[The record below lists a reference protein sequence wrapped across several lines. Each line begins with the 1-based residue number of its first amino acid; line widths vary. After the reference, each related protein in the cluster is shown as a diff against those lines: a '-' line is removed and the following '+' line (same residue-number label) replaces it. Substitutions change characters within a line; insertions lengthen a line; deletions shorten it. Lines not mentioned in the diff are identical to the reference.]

1 MKIGVLDLYS
11 PHSTIFKDPITIPLS
26 FVKAGH
32 SVQLLTWDASVKHA
46 FKVAGLTVMPV
57 SDYMGK
63 GWAGLFDVV
72 VIIGR
77 FSSQVLPIMKEIN
90 KANIPIIL
98 KGDTDGTL
106 GYPLIPNYLRAR
118 PIFMSLMN
126 FLRHI
131 KWRFPSSFLVK
142 KKINQIELVE
152 YLIVESPGAASN
164 VINVLQYWGRNDL
177 ISKVRFIQNQ
187 ISSIAINRAPFQ
199 DKSNLV
205 ISVGRWDDSMV
216 KGSDLLIRTMVETLQ
231 NETNWRFL
239 VVGVGAS
246 SLREVLPEKC
256 RKFVDAID
264 SLSYEE
270 LQEKFSMAKILLATS
285 RVESYN
291 LAAAEALCAGASL
304 VVTPIESLVYLAGGG
319 EYGNVARGFSSKEL
333 TASLTFEMSEWERG
347 ERNPSEIS
355 NRSRKLHDPDSVIKK
370 WQKILASTKD
380 DKKS

>member
-1 MKIGVLDLYS
+1 MNIAIFDLYKPDS
-11 PHSTIFKDPITIPLS
+11 SVYKDPITIPQS
-26 FVKAGH
+26 FVRLGH
-32 SVQLLTWDASVKHA
+32 SVQLLTWDEEMGDSFEIAGL
-46 FKVAGLTVMPV
+46 KVA
-57 SDYMGK
+57 SIREYMDG
-63 GWAGLFDVV
+63 GWENSFDLVV
-72 VIIGR
+72 VIGR
-77 FSSQVLPIMKEIN
+77 FSSRVLPLMKEIC
-90 KANIPIIL
+90 KSKIPIIL

-106 GYPLIPNYLRAR
+106 GYPLTPNYLRAR

-126 FLRHI
+126 FLRHV
-131 KWRFPSSFLVK
+131 KWRLPSSFLIK
-142 KKINQIELVE
+142 QKLNQIELAE

-164 VINVLQYWGRNDL
+164 IINILQHWSRNDL

-187 ISSIAINRAPFQ
+187 ISSAAINRVPFQ

-216 KGSDLLIRTMVETLQ
+216 KGSDLLMKTIVETLR
-231 NETNWRFL
+231 NKANWRFL

-246 SLREVLPEKC
+246 SLREALPEKC

-270 LQEKFSMAKILLATS
+270 LQEKFSIAKILLASS

-304 VVTPIESLVYLAGGG
+304 VVTPIESLMYLAGGG

-333 TASLTFEMSEWERG
+333 AASLAFEMSQWEWG

-355 NRSRKLHDPDSVIKK
+355 NRSRKLHNPDNVAKK
-370 WQKILASTKD
+370 WQKILASIKD
-380 DKKS
+380 NKKS